1 MSNNNIHII
10 PSSAIDNLKW
20 NERIIQEPNGL
31 IYSTTSYLD
40 ALTDAWEGLVV
51 NDYET
56 IIAIPI
62 RKKGFIRYCYSPAFI
77 QQLGIIG
84 KLNTEDAA
92 AIIKIIKHK
101 YKYGSLQFNFL
112 NKAALIRENST
123 EKINYAI
130 NLNKPFKD
138 IANNF
143 RKDLKTS
150 LEKCKYTVVDYIKNI
165 DIEIAI
171 EMYQHQYG
179 SKLDSISNK
188 DYQKLISYC
197 NNNKDNCFTRSI
209 VNERN
214 ETIAIALLLKD
225 EKRLYNI
232 ANTVSE
238 KGRKMHANHFLLSK
252 IIEEFSEQPRSFDF
266 EGSVIPGVKEFYTAF
281 GPQKE
286 TYFTH
291 QYNNLPFPLSHLF

>member
-1 MSNNNIHII
+1 MSNRNIHII
-10 PSSAIDNLKW
+10 PSLAIDDFKW

-62 RKKGFIRYCYSPAFI
+62 RKKGFMSYCYSPAFI

-84 KLNTEDAA
+84 KLNKNDTD
-92 AIIKIIKHK
+92 AIIRTIKQK

-112 NKAALIRENST
+112 NNPSLFTGKIREKT
-123 EKINYAI
+123 NYI
-130 NLNKPFKD
+130 IDLNKPFID
-138 IANNF
+138 ILKCF
-143 RKDLKTS
+143 RKDLKIS
-150 LEKCKYTVVDYIKNI
+150 LEKCKYTFFDYIKHINI
-165 DIEIAI
+165 ETAI
-171 EMYQHQYG
+171 EMYQNQYG
-179 SKLDSISNK
+179 SKLKSISNK

-197 NNNKDNCFTRSI
+197 NNNKSNCFTRSI

-214 ETIAIALLLKD
+214 EILAIALILKD

-238 KGRKMHANHFLLSK
+238 KGREMNANHFLLSK
-252 IIEEFSEQPRSFDF
+252 IIEEFSEQPLSFDF

-281 GPQKE
+281 GPYKE
-286 TYFTH
+286 TYYLYH
-291 QYNNLPFPLSHLF
+291 YNNLPFPLSQLF